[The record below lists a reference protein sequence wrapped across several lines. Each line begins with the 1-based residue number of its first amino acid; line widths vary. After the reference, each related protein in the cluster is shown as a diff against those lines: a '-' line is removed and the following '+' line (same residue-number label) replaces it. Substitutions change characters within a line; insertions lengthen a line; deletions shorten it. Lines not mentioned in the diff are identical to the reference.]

1 MQDGKTSKYAKFFTS
16 TDIGSKTPKVK
27 CNFCNVQ
34 LAKNGTRMMKHLID
48 ACKKVPSDRRSKFRD
63 EQLTKKQASS
73 EKDKKVSTDIVKK
86 IDKTINLEASSSKH
100 TLHAL

>member
-1 MQDGKTSKYAKFFTS
+1 MQDGKTSKYVKFFTS
-16 TDIGSKTPKVK
+16 TDLGSKTP
-27 CNFCNVQ
+27 NFCNVQ

-63 EQLTKKQASS
+63 EQLIKKQASS
-73 EKDKKVSTDIVKK
+73 KKDRKVCTYKVKK